1 MPSLPATNRGKA
13 ELRQAISSTSRANPV
28 GKHGIEYRLLVGVYA
43 PALAPLRQMHGGKV
57 MQEFPIN
64 WLAILAAVIIKQAL
78 GALWFSPALFGLP
91 WCKLT
96 GVSEAEIKAGLAKAP
111 IPDVIGSALMAFV
124 LVHAVH
130 YAGAHNWAQGA
141 AVGFFNWLGFVAVA
155 TLGSVTFE
163 RRPLQLY
170 LINNGF
176 LLLAL
181 VLMGVVLAVWA

>member
-1 MPSLPATNRGKA
+1 
-13 ELRQAISSTSRANPV
+13 
-28 GKHGIEYRLLVGVYA
+28 
-43 PALAPLRQMHGGKV
+43 

-64 WLAILAAVIIKQAL
+64 WLAILAAVIIKQAI
-78 GALWFSPALFGLP
+78 GALWFSPALSGLA

-96 GVSEAEIKAGLAKAP
+96 GVSEAEMKAGLVKAL

-130 YAGAHNWAQGA
+130 YAGTNNWMQGA

-163 RRPLQLY
+163 KRPLKLY

-181 VLMGVVLAVWA
+181 LLMGAMLAVWP